1 MTNDPPSTPRSV
13 QPREDLHEPIEVFK
27 EIAIKHGLIRPGDP
41 LDRMVID
48 ALFDVVERC
57 AAIGDGYGDG
67 EAGGNAGEHIRAVL
81 GDV

>member
-1 MTNDPPSTPRSV
+1 MTVDPTSPATTSS
-13 QPREDLHEPIEVFK
+13 PREELHEPIEVFK

-48 ALFDVVERC
+48 AMFDVVERC

-67 EAGGNAGEHIRAVL
+67 EAGGNAGEHIRSVL
-81 GDV
+81 GDL